1 MNGRR
6 GTVWHEDRR
15 LGALREDENRVLHFA
30 YDDAWL
36 DSGEFPVSIHLP
48 LSLGDEEVD
57 AHAFFAGLLP
67 EGGTRQRICRQRGI
81 AFEDDTGLLLAIG
94 EDCAGALSVLPAD
107 VEPDTRPT
115 PPEKLTQAQIDGL
128 VRSLGE
134 EAAVIVGDRQRFSL
148 AGTQEKQPVVF
159 DGASYALPDRA
170 SPSSHLLK
178 FETVRWVC
186 VAEHMANDIAGRIG
200 LPAVETEFLRVPAD
214 DGVPYLRIDRY
225 DRARRADGRLTRLHQ
240 EDLLQ
245 ALGLSA
251 TLKYQR
257 DGGPAMGD
265 VAEVLRAHAA
275 RPAEA
280 LARLRDWQIFNCLIG
295 NWDGHGKNLALL
307 YAPGQTVPTLAPFY
321 DLISIEFL
329 NLLRPGTW
337 FRDMAFSIGEHHE
350 PERITRSD
358 WLSFAREL
366 GMPPRRLLDRVAE
379 LATDLPDIAQ
389 AARGAFAHIHGD
401 APAYD
406 RIEEAVRRRCR
417 WTLESLREW
426 LQVVRDRK
434 ATAGSSVSTSSI
446 LSARD
451 VDRR

>member
-15 LGALREDENRVLHFA
+15 VGALREDDDRVLRFT
-30 YDDAWL
+30 YDGAWL
-36 DSGEFPVSIHLP
+36 DGGGFPVSIHLP

-94 EDCAGALSVLPAD
+94 EDCAGALGVLPAG
-107 VEPDTRPT
+107 VEPETRPA
-115 PPEKLTQAQIDGL
+115 PPETLTQAQIDLL

-134 EAAVIVGDRQRFSL
+134 QATLVVGERQRFSL
-148 AGTQEKQPVVF
+148 AGTQEKQPVIF
-159 DGASYALPDRA
+159 DGESYALPDRA

-186 VAEHMANDIAGRIG
+186 VAECVANDLARRLG
-200 LPAVETEFLRVPAD
+200 LPVVDTEFLRAPPD
-214 DGVPYLRIDRY
+214 DGVPYLRIARY
-225 DRARRADGRLTRLHQ
+225 DRMPDADGRLKRLHQ

-257 DGGPAMGD
+257 DGGPSVGG
-265 VAEVLRAHAA
+265 VAELLRAHAA

-280 LARLRDWQIFNCLIG
+280 LASLRDWQIFNCLIG
-295 NWDGHGKNLALL
+295 NWDGHAKNLALL
-307 YAPGQTVPTLAPFY
+307 YPTGHAVPTLAPFY

-337 FRDMAFSIGEHHE
+337 ARDIAFFVGDHHE

-358 WLSFAREL
+358 WLAFAREL
-366 GMPPRRLLDRVAE
+366 GMPPKRLLDRVGE
-379 LATDLPDIAQ
+379 LATVLPGVAG
-389 AARGAFAHIHGD
+389 AAREAFAQVHGD
-401 APAYD
+401 AQAYD
-406 RIEEAVRRRCR
+406 RLQEAVRGRCR
-417 WTLESLREW
+417 WTLDSL
-426 LQVVRDRK
+426 
-434 ATAGSSVSTSSI
+434 G
-446 LSARD
+446 AR
-451 VDRR
+451 

>member
-6 GTVWHEDRR
+6 GTVWYEDRR
-15 LGALREDENRVLHFA
+15 VGTLREDKHRVLHFA

-36 DSGEFPVSIHLP
+36 DGGGFPVSIHLP
-48 LSLGDEEVD
+48 LSLGEEEVD

-67 EGGTRQRICRQRGI
+67 EGGTRQRICQQRGI
-81 AFEDDTGLLLAIG
+81 AFEDDAGLLFAIG

-107 VEPDTRPT
+107 AEPHFRQA
-115 PPEKLTQAQIDGL
+115 PPETLTQAQIVGL

-134 EAAVIVGDRQRFSL
+134 EAATLLGDRQRFSL

-159 DGASYALPDRA
+159 DGESYAMPDRA
-170 SPSSHLLK
+170 NPSSHLLK

-186 VAEHMANDIAGRIG
+186 VSECVANDIARRIG
-200 LPAVETEFLRVPAD
+200 LPVVDTEFLRAGAD
-214 DGVPYLRIDRY
+214 DGVPYLRIERY
-225 DRARRADGRLTRLHQ
+225 DRARDADGRLTRLHQ

-245 ALGLSA
+245 ALGLSN
-251 TLKYQR
+251 TIKYQR
-257 DGGPAMGD
+257 DGGPSLGQI
-265 VAEVLRAHAA
+265 AELLRRHTAH
-275 RPAEA
+275 PAEA
-280 LARLRDWQIFNCLIG
+280 LAQLRDWQISNCLIG

-307 YAPGQTVPTLAPFY
+307 YAPGQAVPTLAPFY

-337 FRDMAFSIGEHHE
+337 ARDMAFSIGEHHQ

-358 WLSFAREL
+358 WWSFAREL
-366 GMPPRRLLDRVAE
+366 GMPPRRLLDRVGE

-389 AARGAFAHIHGD
+389 AARGAFARVHGD

-406 RIEEAVRRRCR
+406 RLEEAVRRRCR
-417 WTLESLREW
+417 WTLESLRES

-434 ATAGSSVSTSSI
+434 ATAGNSVSTSSI
-446 LSARD
+446 LDARD
-451 VDRR
+451 ADRR

>member
-15 LGALREDENRVLHFA
+15 VGALREDDNRILRFA
-30 YDDAWL
+30 YDSAWL
-36 DSGEFPVSIHLP
+36 DGGGFPVSIDLP

-81 AFEDDTGLLLAIG
+81 TFEDDTGLLLAIG
-94 EDCAGALSVLPAD
+94 EDCAGALSVLPAG
-107 VEPDTRPT
+107 VEPETRPA
-115 PPEKLTQAQIDGL
+115 PPETLTQAQIDLL

-134 EAAVIVGDRQRFSL
+134 QANLVVGERQRFSL
-148 AGTQEKQPVVF
+148 AGTQEKQPVIF
-159 DGASYALPDRA
+159 DGESYALPDRA
-170 SPSSHLLK
+170 NPSSHLLK

-186 VAEHMANDIAGRIG
+186 VAECVANDLARRLG
-200 LPAVETEFLRVPAD
+200 LPVVDTEFLRAPPD
-214 DGVPYLRIDRY
+214 DGVPYLRIARY
-225 DRARRADGRLTRLHQ
+225 DRMRDAGGRLTRLHQ

-257 DGGPAMGD
+257 DGGPSMAD
-265 VAEVLRAHAA
+265 VAEVLRAHST

-280 LARLRDWQIFNCLIG
+280 LAHLRDWQILNCLIG

-307 YAPGQTVPTLAPFY
+307 YAPGHSIPTLAPFY

-337 FRDMAFSIGEHHE
+337 ARDMALSIGEHHE

-366 GMPPRRLLDRVAE
+366 GMPPRRLLVRVEAMANEMPAIARVARE
-379 LATDLPDIAQ
+379 
-389 AARGAFAHIHGD
+389 AFAQVHGD

-406 RIEEAVRRRCR
+406 RLEEAVRRRCG
-417 WTLESLREW
+417 WTLESLRE
-426 LQVVRDRK
+426 R
-434 ATAGSSVSTSSI
+434 
-446 LSARD
+446 
-451 VDRR
+451 

>member
-6 GTVWHEDRR
+6 GTVWHEDQRV
-15 LGALREDENRVLHFA
+15 GALREDDDRVLRFA
-30 YDDAWL
+30 YDGAWL
-36 DSGEFPVSIHLP
+36 DGGGFPVSIHLP

-67 EGGTRQRICRQRGI
+67 EGGTRQRICRQRGV
-81 AFEDDTGLLLAIG
+81 AFDDDTGLLLAIG
-94 EDCAGALSVLPAD
+94 EDCAGALSVLSAGE
-107 VEPDTRPT
+107 EPDTRPA
-115 PPEKLTQAQIDGL
+115 PPETLTQAQIDRL

-134 EAAVIVGDRQRFSL
+134 EATTLIGDRQRFSL

-159 DGASYALPDRA
+159 DGESYAMPDRA
-170 SPSSHLLK
+170 NPSSHLLK

-186 VAEHMANDIAGRIG
+186 VAEYIANDIARRTG
-200 LPAVETEFLRVPAD
+200 LPVVETEFLRVGAD
-214 DGVPYLRIDRY
+214 DGVPFMRIERY
-225 DRARRADGRLTRLHQ
+225 DRLRRADGRLARLHQ

-257 DGGPAMGD
+257 DGGPSMSH
-265 VAEVLRAHAA
+265 VAKILREHTA

-307 YAPGQTVPTLAPFY
+307 YGPGQVVPTLAPFY

-329 NLLRPGTW
+329 NLLRPRTW
-337 FRDMAFSIGEHHE
+337 ARDMAFSIGEHHE

-358 WLSFAREL
+358 WLALAREM
-366 GMPPRRLLDRVAE
+366 GMPPKRLLDRVRE
-379 LATDLPDIAQ
+379 LATVVPGVAGAAREAFAQ
-389 AARGAFAHIHGD
+389 AHGD
-401 APAYD
+401 AQAYD
-406 RIEEAVRRRCR
+406 RLEEAVRGRCR
-417 WTLESLREW
+417 WTLDSL
-426 LQVVRDRK
+426 
-434 ATAGSSVSTSSI
+434 G
-446 LSARD
+446 AR
-451 VDRR
+451 